1 MRQQVCRGQT
11 MGWEVHCTVFNFV
24 MSGTK
29 RHTAGFCKGLALL
42 ATDCGK
48 TSKSAGLLLWF
59 KAKYKGIIGEIS
71 ATWVILLFSRNIFLI
86 FTYISQVVLCLNKIT
101 TLAHRLIVQIPPRTT
116 TEDSK
121 CPEFSLCSPYLPI
134 LTNQLRLTLKNASYY
149 LLLPMQPRRAAD
161 FLDRLF
167 AA

>member
-1 MRQQVCRGQT
+1 
-11 MGWEVHCTVFNFV
+11 

-29 RHTAGFCKGLALL
+29 WHTAGFCKGLALL
-42 ATDCGK
+42 ATDCRK
-48 TSKSAGLLLWF
+48 TSKSAGLLLWL
-59 KAKYKGIIGEIS
+59 KAKYNGIIREIS

-86 FTYISQVVLCLNKIT
+86 FTYISQVVLCLHKIT
-101 TLAHRLIVQIPPRTT
+101 TLDHSLIIQTPPRTT

-134 LTNQLRLTLKNASYY
+134 LTNQLRLTLTNASYY